1 LLRQIIAKVDSEAS
15 FIALNV
21 GNEAIARFILHISVT
36 NRHCIP
42 ARKLSLQVV
51 PKMRAPHALSSS

>member
-1 LLRQIIAKVDSEAS
+1 MIARVNKHAS
-15 FIALNV
+15 FIALNI
-21 GNEAIARFILHISVT
+21 GNQAIARFILHISVT
-36 NRHCIP
+36 NPHCIP